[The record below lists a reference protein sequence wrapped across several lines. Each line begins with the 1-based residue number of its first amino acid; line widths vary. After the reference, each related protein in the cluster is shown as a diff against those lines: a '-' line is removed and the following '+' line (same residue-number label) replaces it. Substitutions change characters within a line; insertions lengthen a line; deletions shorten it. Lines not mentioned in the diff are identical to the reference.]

1 MSAVWISAG
10 WVAAACG
17 GGTPILQSPHA
28 LPQGRVEAGGG
39 VSSQISLGTSRQQI
53 DAAREIDGAGV
64 NRELSS
70 EYLRGAFQS
79 AQVAPGVAP
88 WVGASVGLGSGNDGG
103 LTYTGRSLRLGFRH
117 VFDWDRYGLSAGLG
131 VSSIATRSG
140 SAAISDTSSEGL
152 TGGVD
157 WSARG
162 LGADLPVVFGWAAR
176 ADVVALWVGA
186 RVGFESLYGELPFA
200 SGGLESEAEADLQ
213 RWYGGGLLGFSA
225 GIEPIW
231 VRVEFDASFSRGR
244 GEATLPWADSEQ
256 ERVSERVSALALTP
270 AGAIFVRF

>member
-1 MSAVWISAG
+1 MSAALAS
-10 WVAAACG
+10 AACG
-17 GGTPILQSPHA
+17 GGTPILQSPRA
-28 LPQGRVEAGGG
+28 LPQGRVEAGAGI
-39 VSSQISLGTSRQQI
+39 SSQVSLGTSRLQI

-70 EYLRGAFQS
+70 EYLRGAFQN
-79 AQVAPGVAP
+79 AQVAPGLAP

-103 LTYTGRSLRLGFRH
+103 LTYTGRSLRIGFRH

-131 VSSIATRSG
+131 LSSIATRSG
-140 SAAISDTSSEGL
+140 AATADASGEGL
-152 TGGVD
+152 SSGGVD

-176 ADVVALWVGA
+176 AEVVALWVGA

-231 VRVEFDASFSRGR
+231 VRVELDASFSSGR
-244 GEATLPWADSEQ
+244 GEATLPWADAEQ
-256 ERVSERVSALALTP
+256 ERVSERVSAVALTP